1 VTEYRYTE
9 DRSQWIPPHRLREVT
24 ERESTLR
31 AQLQLQDRRMR
42 ALAGLEQPPAQRSP
56 EQEAIRGAILEM
68 FPELKDIG
76 QLRERQ
82 SQFQSTED
90 RFWHQHASGQVTQAT
105 EKFAKVA
112 GVAIDK
118 LPKHFQSRMAGLID
132 RYIQEDRTGERARR
146 FDAGDSTLIDEVVT
160 DATETFLNP
169 FRTVA
174 NVDAAR
180 NVERNQRLPQR
191 GPAAAPGPQAG
202 GGSGQKRTR
211 EETRAAARNFV
222 RQNLGT
228 L

>member
-1 VTEYRYTE
+1 
-9 DRSQWIPPHRLREVT
+9 
-24 ERESTLR
+24 
-31 AQLQLQDRRMR
+31 
-42 ALAGLEQPPAQRSP
+42 
-56 EQEAIRGAILEM
+56 
-68 FPELKDIG
+68 
-76 QLRERQ
+76 
-82 SQFQSTED
+82 
-90 RFWHQHASGQVTQAT
+90 
-105 EKFAKVA
+105 
-112 GVAIDK
+112 
-118 LPKHFQSRMAGLID
+118 MAGLID